1 MHESDFQTIME
12 ITEYLI
18 LFLAVLIGGSVA
30 LYLQQ
35 VKAKYLSWILSF
47 SGAYLLGIA
56 MLHLMPIAF
65 QEPAANPGLWILI
78 GFFVQLL
85 LEQLSGG
92 VEHGHIHPHEHAG
105 SGYMLQLML
114 GLCLHAFFEGL
125 PLGNYEDFQHQ
136 HHGHVHSGQHL
147 LVGIILHKAPA
158 AFALTALLL
167 ASKFRKSTVII
178 CLIVF
183 ASMSPLGAA
192 LAATLGEQ
200 GILDQGVQEKI
211 IAFVIGSFLHIATT
225 ILFETDGAAHHR
237 LPWRKML
244 LIGLGLGLAI
254 LSS

>member
-1 MHESDFQTIME
+1 ME
-12 ITEYLI
+12 ITEYLV
-18 LFLAVLIGGSVA
+18 LFIAVLIGGSFA

-65 QEPAANPGLWILI
+65 QHPETNPGLWILL

-92 VEHGHIHPHEHAG
+92 VEHGHIHPHSHAG
-105 SGYMLQLML
+105 GGYMLQLML

-125 PLGNYEDFQHQ
+125 PLGNYEAFQEL
-136 HHGHVHSGQHL
+136 HHGHVHSDNHL
-147 LVGIILHKAPA
+147 LLGIILHKAPA

-167 ASKFRKSTVII
+167 ASNFKRRTVIL

-183 ASMSPLGAA
+183 AAMSPLGAA
-192 LAATLGEQ
+192 LAAVLGEQ
-200 GILDQGVQEKI
+200 GWLDQGVQEKI
-211 IAFVIGSFLHIATT
+211 VAFVIGSFLHIATT
-225 ILFETDGAAHHR
+225 ILFESDGAEHHR
-237 LPWRKML
+237 LPWGKMA
-244 LIGLGLGLAI
+244 LIAVGLGLAV
-254 LSS
+254 LSAH

>member
-1 MHESDFQTIME
+1 ME
-12 ITEYLI
+12 IEEYII
-18 LFLAVLIGGSVA
+18 LFVAVLVGGSIA
-30 LYLQQ
+30 LYLEK
-35 VKAKYLSWILSF
+35 VKTQYLSMLLSF

-65 QEPAANPGLWILI
+65 QRPETNPGLWILI

-92 VEHGHIHPHEHAG
+92 VEHGHIHPHSHSSNG
-105 SGYMLQLML
+105 HMLQLML

-125 PLGNYEDFQHQ
+125 PLGNYEAFQDH
-136 HHGHVHSGQHL
+136 HHGHVHSDQHL

-167 ASKFRKSTVII
+167 ASHFRKSTVII
-178 CLIVF
+178 CLVVF
-183 ASMSPLGAA
+183 AAMSPLGAA
-192 LAATLGEQ
+192 LAETLGER
-200 GILDQGVQEKI
+200 GALDQGVQEKI

-225 ILFETDGAAHHR
+225 ILFETDGAANHR
-237 LPWRKML
+237 LPWKKML

-254 LSS
+254 LSSH

>member
-1 MHESDFQTIME
+1 ME
-12 ITEYLI
+12 LAEYII
-18 LFLAVLIGGSVA
+18 LFVAVLIGGSVA

-35 VKAKYLSWILSF
+35 VKTQYLSMLLSF

-65 QEPAANPGLWILI
+65 QQQGTNPGLWILI
-78 GFFVQLL
+78 GFFGQLL

-92 VEHGHIHPHEHAG
+92 VEHGHIHPRSHPSNSH
-105 SGYMLQLML
+105 MFQLML

-125 PLGNYEDFQHQ
+125 PLGNYEAFQDHN
-136 HHGHVHSGQHL
+136 HGHVHSGQHL

-167 ASKFRKSTVII
+167 ASNFRKSTVVI
-178 CLIVF
+178 CLVVF

-192 LAATLGEQ
+192 LAETLGKQ
-200 GILDQGVQEKI
+200 GVLDQGVQEKI

-225 ILFETDGAAHHR
+225 ILFETDGATNHHK

-244 LIGLGLGLAI
+244 LIAMGLGLAI
-254 LSS
+254 LTSL

>member
-1 MHESDFQTIME
+1 MDLA
-12 ITEYLI
+12 EYII

-30 LYLQQ
+30 LYIQQ
-35 VKAKYLSWILSF
+35 IKTQYLSMLLSF

-65 QEPAANPGLWILI
+65 QQPETNPGLWILF

-92 VEHGHIHPHEHAG
+92 VEHGHIHPHSHAG
-105 SGYMLQLML
+105 NGHMIQLML
-114 GLCLHAFFEGL
+114 GLCLHAFFEGM
-125 PLGNYEDFQHQ
+125 PLGNYEAFQDQ

-167 ASKFRKSTVII
+167 ASHFKKTTVIT
-178 CLIVF
+178 CLIIF
-183 ASMSPLGAA
+183 ALMSPVGAA

-200 GILDQGVQEKI
+200 GFLDQGVQEKI

-225 ILFETDGAAHHR
+225 ILFETDGAANHR
-237 LPWRKML
+237 LPWKKML

-254 LSS
+254 LSSH